1 MKIKLKLDGLSFPDD
16 CAFDLLYFAL
26 KAEYE
31 RQIVK
36 QIKFEKENTGEK
48 QPVNINCVIL
58 SNMLR
63 QIEEQ
68 HPQVYLISE
77 SLYNS
82 EKNNG

>member
-1 MKIKLKLDGLSFPDD
+1 MKVKIKLDGLYFIDD

-36 QIKFEKENTGEK
+36 YNKFVEENTDDG
-48 QPVNINCVIL
+48 QPVNVNCVIL

-63 QIEEQ
+63 QIEAQ
-68 HPQVYLISE
+68 YPQVYLISE

-82 EKNNG
+82 ENTNG